1 MYSIKE
7 NGNIVG
13 SNPDILIAE
22 IFPCIYHT
30 RESGHFILIVNF
42 VRLPIGNIVCIFRRI
57 KLTLFV
63 ATRFDRR
70 VSIVLSSIV
79 PSL

>member
-7 NGNIVG
+7 NENIVG
-13 SNPDILIAE
+13 NNPDVLIAE

-42 VRLPIGNIVCIFRRI
+42 VRLPIGTIFCRI
-57 KLTLFV
+57 KLLLFLLQQ
-63 ATRFDRR
+63 DLI
-70 VSIVLSSIV
+70 VS
-79 PSL
+79 